1 MCRHRENPT
10 PQNPVHNVPENS
22 VPSKCTRYWTHAA
35 SYRKLWWLDGKTH
48 TTMEMKYAIYHV
60 KLRRDENI
68 IKHRTFALQTILT
81 NEMNLTIN
89 SEFKFISVVL
99 ECFSVWI
106 QIILCCEDHYA
117 QRLFYIALHTRSETV
132 YVLTSTVW
140 HNVMFV
146 SRTKQTDLTLV
157 PHETRTIAMSLN
169 RIVKL

>member
-10 PQNPVHNVPENS
+10 PQNPVHNVPENP
-22 VPSKCTRYWTHAA
+22 VPTECTRFWTHAA

-89 SEFKFISVVL
+89 SELKFISVVL

-117 QRLFYIALHTRSETV
+117 QRLFYAHCTYTTHSLRNGLCFNVDSLTQC
-132 YVLTSTVW
+132 YVRVA
-140 HNVMFV
+140 H
-146 SRTKQTDLTLV
+146 
-157 PHETRTIAMSLN
+157 
-169 RIVKL
+169 